1 MRSYHSLKHVSV
13 LTYFCLVKHMPAN
26 ILSLYIEKYV
36 IYLSSQLLEM
46 CILRSFENMHISI
59 ISITL
64 YQLRYCSYSRVW
76 VLDSDWMPKIVYLLI
91 QLIPIYLFNSIIE
104 TFPFTHRFFNSSR
117 KIFRNFFKTQR
128 RKHIRLWCF
137 YSSGKRSNLVVFWIF
152 E

>member
-1 MRSYHSLKHVSV
+1 MRSYHSLKHVAV
-13 LTYFCLVKHMPAN
+13 LIYFCLVTHMPAN

-46 CILRSFENMHISI
+46 CILMSFENMYISI

-91 QLIPIYLFNSIIE
+91 HLIPIYLFNSIIE

-117 KIFRNFFKTQR
+117 KIFRNFFQKTVEET
-128 RKHIRLWCF
+128 
-137 YSSGKRSNLVVFWIF
+137 Y
-152 E
+152 